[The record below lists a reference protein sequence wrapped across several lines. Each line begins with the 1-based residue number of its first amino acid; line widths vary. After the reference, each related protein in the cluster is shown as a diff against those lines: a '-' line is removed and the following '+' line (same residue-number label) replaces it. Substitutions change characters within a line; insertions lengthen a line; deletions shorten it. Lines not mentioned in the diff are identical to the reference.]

1 MLRVFFNFSW
11 TQFTFSYSYRLPWS
25 SGLLISG
32 TNSAGELWRTRSL
45 QPRDRAGQEAIQ
57 PSPRSSSFEA
67 GSWTAP
73 AGYSAG
79 SPRGTSSL
87 WGFGFG
93 GFGVFSFFQ
102 LKMPERSRTLA
113 VPTSSAPPKSGGA
126 EGHWNPILMQRTGCP
141 KLGWGWGFAGW
152 RGGDGD
158 TVEVGVQ
165 HPQPLCICSCDG
177 SAFLQS
183 ISSFV
188 NCLWNGIMPLK
199 LVLAGHKVILAKC
212 RQLNGRCISA
222 ILWILCNADC
232 YHNKL

>member
-113 VPTSSAPPKSGGA
+113 VPTSSARPQHLLKVAEQRDTETPFWCSVRAARSSAGDGGLQA
-126 EGHWNPILMQRTGCP
+126 GGGGRGHCR
-141 KLGWGWGFAGW
+141 GWGAAPAAPLHLLLWWLRFPTKHLLICKLPLKWHYA
-152 RGGDGD
+152 
-158 TVEVGVQ
+158 TEVGVSWTQ
-165 HPQPLCICSCDG
+165 GDLG
-177 SAFLQS
+177 
-183 ISSFV
+183 
-188 NCLWNGIMPLK
+188 
-199 LVLAGHKVILAKC
+199 
-212 RQLNGRCISA
+212 
-222 ILWILCNADC
+222 
-232 YHNKL
+232 